1 MPRKIFDDV
10 EFKRKGKKVGRRPS
24 ITRLSTQL
32 ELMVTGEFQLVAF
45 WLAANSSCVLHN
57 Y

>member
-1 MPRKIFDDV
+1 MVWRNRLERMPRKIFDDV

-32 ELMVTGEFQLVAF
+32 ELMVTGEF
-45 WLAANSSCVLHN
+45 
-57 Y
+57 